1 MKEKRVLS
9 LALAAALALPL
20 SIPAGAA
27 GGSSFSDVS
36 DRNTAVNADVLRLM
50 GVVDGV
56 GSNRFN
62 PSANLTRAEFCTM
75 VVKFLQKGDQVAMN
89 ATRTIFSDVTSRHWA
104 LGYVNLAS
112 SLTVG
117 GGGSS
122 GSSDGSG
129 DTSAPAAALISG
141 VGNGRFDPD
150 AKISLAQAATILIRV
165 LGYQT
170 QQVGAVWPESYLN
183 LAASI
188 GLTDGVSAGAYS
200 PITRAQAAQLF
211 VNALSCKTGDGS
223 DYYKSL
229 GSAKSDVVMLA
240 VNVESEDGSVARGAI
255 RTSGGTYL
263 PKADNVTP
271 TGLQGRRGTLVTND
285 KQEIVSFVPDD
296 STATTVTLSADAQAA
311 YLKGTDGK
319 QYTISG
325 STPVYTAS
333 KSDGESYSSAHTSLY
348 AGSQVTLFSQRGK
361 VVSVYV
367 SGGAVSSDGDA
378 VVVMGPASAAT
389 FHKLTGGVE
398 NFSIQKNRQTI
409 GLSGIKP
416 YDVVTYD
423 DLSNTLIVSD
433 LRLTCVLENA
443 SPNFKAPEKL
453 TALGH
458 EFEVLDSAWDSTDEF
473 GLGSHVSLLLTADG
487 KVAGFAKPSA
497 DTASTAIGTVTA
509 SSAKIFLPN
518 GGTLDLS
525 CTISNGDK
533 LEGQLVT
540 IASGEREKANAT
552 ILPSRRVSG
561 PFLVDDMKLDGY
573 TVSNGVRVYEQ
584 TNRGSMS
591 QVSLYSLRGTTIPA
605 LSVETYHLNSSG
617 MIDYIVLKDVTGE
630 AYSYGILVRSTYTST
645 ERIPV
650 DENDES
656 KGFYVDIPNS
666 DKKYWCTYLV
676 ERDSSGNPIWDYN
689 KNEPKWKY
697 KVITGLTLMSHAP
710 VTFADTTGYS
720 GKQGAFI
727 GVSIGKSSNNENTI
741 KEIRELTE
749 IKNVKSSDFFE
760 KDGTYYVSVGN
771 KTYTVSDNVECCKLV
786 GGSRYDKND
795 FYSQD
800 TGAERLNACRV
811 SHQNMTIYIDP
822 VGQQVR
828 IVVGN

>member
-1 MKEKRVLS
+1 MRQKRVLS
-9 LALAAALALPL
+9 LALAAALALSL
-20 SIPAGAA
+20 SVPAGAA

-36 DRNTAVNADVLRLM
+36 DRTTAVNADVLRLM

-56 GSNRFN
+56 GGNRFN

-117 GGGSS
+117 GSSSS
-122 GSSDGSG
+122 GSSDGGG
-129 DTSAPAAALISG
+129 DSAPAAALISG

-165 LGYQT
+165 LGYNT

-211 VNALSCKTGDGS
+211 VNALSCKTGEGS

-229 GSAKSDVVMLA
+229 GSAKSDVVLLA
-240 VNVESEDGSVARGAI
+240 VNVESEDGSMAKGAI
-255 RTSGGTYL
+255 RTSDGTYL

-285 KQEIVSFVPDD
+285 KQEIVTFVPDD
-296 STATTVTLSADAQAA
+296 SISTTVTLSADAQAA
-311 YLKGTDGK
+311 YLKGADGK

-458 EFEVLDSAWDSTDEF
+458 EFEVLDSAWDSTDGF

-487 KVAGFAKPSA
+487 KVAGLAKPSA

-540 IASGEREKANAT
+540 IASGERGKANAT
-552 ILPSRRVSG
+552 ALSSRRVSSS
-561 PFLVDDMKLDGY
+561 FQVDSMKLDGY
-573 TVSNGVRVYEQ
+573 TVSSGVRIYEQ
-584 TNRGSMS
+584 TNGGNMNRVMLS
-591 QVSLYSLRGTTIPA
+591 SLNGMTIPA
-605 LSVETYHLNSSG
+605 LSISTYHLNSSG
-617 MIDYIVLKDVTGE
+617 MIDYIVLNDVTGE
-630 AYSYGILVRSTYTST
+630 AYVYGVLAITTTTTDEKIPLAKDGYFFVMNPITKENFKCEYEVEKDSYG
-645 ERIPV
+645 
-650 DENDES
+650 NH
-656 KGFYVDIPNS
+656 
-666 DKKYWCTYLV
+666 
-676 ERDSSGNPIWDYN
+676 IWDYSN
-689 KNEPKWKY
+689 DQPKWKY
-697 KVITGLTLMSHAP
+697 KVITGLTLMNHNP
-710 VTFADTTGYS
+710 VAFSDTVGTS
-720 GKQGAFI
+720 GKQGDFV
-727 GVSIGKSSNNENTI
+727 GLSIGKTSSSENMI
-741 KEIRELTE
+741 KEVKELTE

-760 KDGTYYVSVGN
+760 KDGTYYVNVGN

-786 GGSRYDKND
+786 GGSRYSKDD
-795 FYSQD
+795 FYAQD

>member
-9 LALAAALALPL
+9 LALAAALALSL

-56 GSNRFN
+56 GGNRFN
-62 PSANLTRAEFCTM
+62 PNANLTRAEFCTM

-89 ATRTIFSDVTSRHWA
+89 ATRTIFSDVTSQHWA

-112 SLTVG
+112 SLTVRG
-117 GGGSS
+117 GSSS

-211 VNALSCKTGDGS
+211 VNALSCKTGEGS
-223 DYYKSL
+223 DYYKGL
-229 GSAKSDVVMLA
+229 GSAKSDVVLLA
-240 VNVESEDGSVARGAI
+240 VNVESEDGSVAKGAI
-255 RTSGGTYL
+255 RTSDGTYL

-296 STATTVTLSADAQAA
+296 STATTVTLSADAHAA

-458 EFEVLDSAWDSTDEF
+458 EFEVLDSAWDSTDGF
-473 GLGSHVSLLLTADG
+473 SMGSQVVLLLTADG
-487 KVAGFAKPSA
+487 KVAGMAKPSG
-497 DTASTAIGTVTA
+497 DVGSTAIGTVT
-509 SSAKIFLPN
+509 SGSAEVFLPS
-518 GGTLDLS
+518 GGTLSLKGTVS
-525 CTISNGDK
+525 SGDK
-533 LEGQLVT
+533 LAGQLVSIT
-540 IASGEREKANAT
+540 SGTKGQIGASK
-552 ILPSRRVSG
+552 LPTRRAGSA
-561 PFLVDDMKLDGY
+561 FLVSAMKLDGY
-573 TVSNGVRVYEQ
+573 TVTPGVKIYEQ
-584 TNRGSMS
+584 TNSGSMS
-591 QVSLYSLRGTTIPA
+591 RITLGSLNGADVPA
-605 LSVETYHLNSSG
+605 SSIATYHLNSSN
-617 MIDYIVLKDVTGE
+617 MVDYIVLKDVTGD
-630 AYSYGILVRSTYTST
+630 AYIYGIMVSETKKTDHKTWTLVSRQSTQFST
-645 ERIPV
+645 ET
-650 DENDES
+650 D
-656 KGFYVDIPNS
+656 
-666 DKKYWCTYLV
+666 
-676 ERDSSGNPIWDYN
+676 
-689 KNEPKWKY
+689 
-697 KVITGLTLMSHAP
+697 
-710 VTFADTTGYS
+710 YS
-720 GKQGAFI
+720 GKNGDFV
-727 GVSIGKSSNNENTI
+727 GVSVGQNLSGGTM
-741 KEIRELTE
+741 IRDVKELTE
-749 IKNVKSSDFFE
+749 IRNVTPKDFFE
-760 KDGTYYVSVGN
+760 KDGSYYVTISG
-771 KTYTVSDNVECCKLV
+771 KTYAVSENVECCKKV
-786 GGSRYDKND
+786 GGSRYTQDD
-795 FYSQD
+795 WFQQD

>member
-9 LALAAALALPL
+9 LALAAALALSL

-56 GSNRFN
+56 GGNRFN

-112 SLTVG
+112 SLTVA

-170 QQVGAVWPESYLN
+170 KQVGAVWPESYLN

-211 VNALSCKTGDGS
+211 VNALSCKTGEGS

-255 RTSGGTYL
+255 RTSDGTYL

-285 KQEIVSFVPDD
+285 KQEIVSFIPDD

-458 EFEVLDSAWDSTDEF
+458 EFEVLDSAWDNTGDFST
-473 GLGSHVSLLLTADG
+473 GSQVVLLLTADG
-487 KVAGFAKPSA
+487 KVAGMAKPSG
-497 DTASTAIGTVTA
+497 DVGSTAIGTVTA
-509 SSAKIFLPN
+509 GSADI
-518 GGTLDLS
+518 
-525 CTISNGDK
+525 
-533 LEGQLVT
+533 
-540 IASGEREKANAT
+540 
-552 ILPSRRVSG
+552 
-561 PFLVDDMKLDGY
+561 
-573 TVSNGVRVYEQ
+573 
-584 TNRGSMS
+584 
-591 QVSLYSLRGTTIPA
+591 
-605 LSVETYHLNSSG
+605 HL
-617 MIDYIVLKDVTGE
+617 LFRKD
-630 AYSYGILVRSTYTST
+630 R
-645 ERIPV
+645 
-650 DENDES
+650 
-656 KGFYVDIPNS
+656 
-666 DKKYWCTYLV
+666 
-676 ERDSSGNPIWDYN
+676 
-689 KNEPKWKY
+689 
-697 KVITGLTLMSHAP
+697 
-710 VTFADTTGYS
+710 
-720 GKQGAFI
+720 
-727 GVSIGKSSNNENTI
+727 
-741 KEIRELTE
+741 
-749 IKNVKSSDFFE
+749 
-760 KDGTYYVSVGN
+760 
-771 KTYTVSDNVECCKLV
+771 
-786 GGSRYDKND
+786 
-795 FYSQD
+795 
-800 TGAERLNACRV
+800 
-811 SHQNMTIYIDP
+811 
-822 VGQQVR
+822 
-828 IVVGN
+828 

>member
-1 MKEKRVLS
+1 MRQKRVLS
-9 LALAAALALPL
+9 LALAAALALSL
-20 SIPAGAA
+20 SVPAGAA

-36 DRNTAVNADVLRLM
+36 DRNTAINADVLRLM

-56 GSNRFN
+56 GGNRFN

-117 GGGSS
+117 GGSSSS

-165 LGYQT
+165 LGYNT
-170 QQVGAVWPESYLN
+170 QQVGAVWPESYMN

-188 GLTDGVSAGAYS
+188 GLTDGVNAGAYS

-211 VNALSCKTGDGS
+211 VNALSCKTGEGS

-229 GSAKSDVVMLA
+229 GSAKSDVVLLA
-240 VNVESEDGSVARGAI
+240 VNVESEDGSVAKGAI
-255 RTSGGTYL
+255 RTSDGTYL

-285 KQEIVSFVPDD
+285 KQEIVTFVPDD
-296 STATTVTLSADAQAA
+296 SIATTVTLSADAQAA

-333 KSDGESYSSAHTSLY
+333 KSEGESYSSAHTSLY

-361 VVSVYV
+361 IVSVYV

-458 EFEVLDSAWDSTDEF
+458 EFEVLDSAWDSTDGF
-473 GLGSHVSLLLTADG
+473 SMGSQVMLLLTADG
-487 KVAGFAKPSA
+487 KVAGMTKPSG
-497 DTASTAIGTVTA
+497 TVTSTAIGTVT
-509 SSAKIFLPN
+509 SDSADVFLPN
-518 GGTLDLS
+518 GGKLTLKGTVS
-525 CTISNGDK
+525 SGDK
-533 LEGQLVT
+533 LSGQLVT
-540 IASGEREKANAT
+540 ITSGERGKIGASKLPTKKAT
-552 ILPSRRVSG
+552 K
-561 PFLVDDMKLDGY
+561 PFDVTAMKLDGY
-573 TVSNGVRVYEQ
+573 TVAPGAVIYEKAESDAMNRVMI
-584 TNRGSMS
+584 G
-591 QVSLYSLRGTTIPA
+591 SLRGLEIPA
-605 LSVETYHLNSSG
+605 ASIETYHLNSSN
-617 MIDYIVLKDVTGE
+617 IVDYIVLKNVTGN
-630 AYSYGILVRSTYTST
+630 AFVYGIMSVRVTSDT
-645 ERIPV
+645 NNDL
-650 DENDES
+650 DENDNKS
-656 KGFYVDIPNS
+656 IRQWTLIN
-666 DKKYWCTYLV
+666 
-676 ERDSSGNPIWDYN
+676 RNPIEFTQQY
-689 KNEPKWKY
+689 E
-697 KVITGLTLMSHAP
+697 
-710 VTFADTTGYS
+710 YS
-720 GKQGAFI
+720 GKNGDFVGVAI
-727 GVSIGKSSNNENTI
+727 GTNQNHSGNDVLVV
-741 KEIRELTE
+741 KEAITLT
-749 IKNVKSSDFFE
+749 KYDNVKPSDFFE
-760 KDGTYYVSVGN
+760 KNGTYYVTVNN
-771 KTYTVSDNVECCKLV
+771 KTFTVSDDVECCKKTN
-786 GGSRYDKND
+786 SDYTKTDW
-795 FYSQD
+795 FQQD
-800 TGAERLNACRV
+800 SGADRLNACK
-811 SHQNMTIYIDP
+811 SSFSNMTIYIDP